1 MNQPQL
7 ALRANFRVQDGTT
20 LQHVVDAL
28 GDFGKHFG
36 DRRHA
41 PGKSLPAT
49 GVLPQEE
56 LSTDVVS
63 LSDERQLILYLEYW
77 ELPEQQHSRMM
88 DAMMKALGELA
99 LPGGAALEL
108 LIVGETGEDEDS
120 KVIGA
125 CFIGAT
131 ELDRCNAR
139 LNYGLNQARP
149 WLEPLLG
156 TDEFSTV
163 RRQVL
168 EYSSSGK
175 VLANS
180 LLAG

>member
-1 MNQPQL
+1 MNPQL
-7 ALRANFRVQDGTT
+7 ALRADFRVQEGTT

-36 DRRHA
+36 DSRHA
-41 PGKSLPAT
+41 PGETLPAT
-49 GVLPQEE
+49 GVVPQEE
-56 LSTDVVS
+56 LSTDVIS
-63 LSDERQLILYLEYW
+63 LSDERQLILHLEYW
-77 ELPEQQHSRMM
+77 ELPDHQHSRMM
-88 DAMMKALGELA
+88 DAMLTALGELA

-120 KVIGA
+120 KVTGA
-125 CFIGAT
+125 RFIGST
-131 ELDRCNAR
+131 ELDRCKAR
-139 LNYGLNQARP
+139 LNYGIDQARP
-149 WLEPLLG
+149 WLEPILG